1 MRDGGGHNQVS
12 SGEADTMDTN
22 LKDRLVQER
31 FPTVMVPRF
40 GQLSPCPLY
49 QTRFL
54 IARGGLYI
62 DTSQPFGAFRRCL
75 WFSDRDL
82 PYGEIAEV
90 DDFSGILKDPQVT
103 AIFED
108 FVLPLAAEYAGNNL
122 EWAGW
127 VIWTKEE
134 RYSYLPLDF
143 EASAA
148 SILIKERPLLPQ
160 NTYLALDVH
169 SHGAMKAFFS
179 LTDDCDDSGGVRLS
193 VVLGDY
199 SRNDGRHHFVYKCR
213 VVVEGFF
220 FDLEVGE

>member
-1 MRDGGGHNQVS
+1 
-12 SGEADTMDTN
+12 MDTN
-22 LKDRLVQER
+22 LKDRLIQER

-213 VVVEGFF
+213 AVVEGFF

>member
-1 MRDGGGHNQVS
+1 
-12 SGEADTMDTN
+12 MDTN

>member
-1 MRDGGGHNQVS
+1 
-12 SGEADTMDTN
+12 MDTN
-22 LKDRLVQER
+22 LKDRLIQER

-62 DTSQPFGAFRRCL
+62 DTSQPFGAFRQCL

-213 VVVEGFF
+213 AVVEGFF